1 MYSQQTLGEQP
12 MDNNLNSSSSIKYK
26 FVIPSKKLPSSLA
39 DTVCSPLWKNT
50 IHAIETGKVK
60 PILEIVRSIDKQN
73 GAICLP
79 HPFIQN
85 LDTFATKSMRQGMCN
100 FIFFRDG
107 SNLNQWILCQCTSFV
122 DAIFTES
129 YSGKHKS
136 SANDDAIL
144 NAIRKL
150 FNGKDKISAKRYGSK
165 NASLSG
171 YLLDQKRPY
180 HHFYDQLKW
189 LVSLE
194 TEKPIIGTNSFFVPR
209 HYKKTYSYKKSKP
222 TLCLF
227 PSIIGSN
234 QLRMRLDKYSQKM
247 EDIVYQ
253 DSING
258 WYYTNIRNRFGQILQ
273 KIDQIFNRKNTL
285 VLWFGISGQK
295 RIWIEQEEFLPAL
308 AHKLAP
314 WFDSFVF
321 MIDGF
326 TEYEDSNHTPL
337 RGSKATPVSQD
348 LEVIGSIR
356 EKLLPFSNV
365 SVVNL
370 VGHTYREKIQACQS
384 VDFFIANAGAGQLVP
399 HRFCKKPG
407 ILHSNEKHCVF
418 PTGINNTTV
427 KLVDKTLVNDVGN
440 LFANGKKNQKAGAG
454 LISYSINVNIIIK
467 MLINMLEL
475 EECRHK

>member
-1 MYSQQTLGEQP
+1 M
-12 MDNNLNSSSSIKYK
+12 NNDSNSNKTIKYK

-39 DTVCSPLWKNT
+39 EKVRSPLWKNI
-50 IHAIETGKVK
+50 IHSIETGKVE
-60 PILEIVRSIDKQN
+60 PVLELVKSIDKRN
-73 GAICLP
+73 EPVCLP
-79 HPFIQN
+79 HPFIEN
-85 LDTFATKSMRQGMCN
+85 LDTFASKSMRQGMCN
-100 FIFFRDG
+100 FIFFND
-107 SNLNQWILCQCTSFV
+107 SNNLNQWILCQCTSFV

-150 FNGKDKISAKRYGSK
+150 FNGKNKIGAKKYGSK
-165 NASLSG
+165 KAVLSG

-194 TEKPIIGTNSFFVPR
+194 TEKPIIGNNSFFVPR
-209 HYKKTYSYKKSKP
+209 DCKKISLAKKNKSI
-222 TLCLF
+222 LCFF

-234 QLRMRLDKYSQKM
+234 QLGMKLDQYSEEM
-247 EDIVYQ
+247 EKVVYQ
-253 DSING
+253 DSVKSWLNKSIQSR
-258 WYYTNIRNRFGQILQ
+258 WDKIFQ
-273 KIDQIFNRKNTL
+273 KVKKMLKRKTTL
-285 VLWFGISGQK
+285 ILWFGISGQK
-295 RIWIEQEEFLPAL
+295 RIWVEQEDFLPAL
-308 AHKLAP
+308 VEKLTP

-321 MIDGF
+321 VIDGF
-326 TEYEDSNHTPL
+326 TEYEDSSHTPI

-348 LEVIGSIR
+348 LEVMASIQ

-365 SVVNL
+365 SVVNM
-370 VGHTYREKIQACQS
+370 VGKTYREKVKQCDS

-418 PTGINNTTV
+418 PTGINNSTV
-427 KLVDKTLVNDVGN
+427 KLVNKSLVSDVGN
-440 LFANGKKNQKAGAG
+440 LFAKGTNPKNAGAG
-454 LISYSINVNIIIK
+454 LISYSIDVHIVID
-467 MLINMLEL
+467 MLKQMLSL
-475 EECRHK
+475 SDQSILADK